1 MAASEQG
8 GIPPSVSDADLVG
21 FIMSKVYDWRDAR
34 DPMRDRWNEYYRL
47 WRGFWASE
55 DKQRD
60 SERSR
65 IIMPAL
71 ANAIEMTVAEMQEA
85 TFGNGVYWFD
95 ISDDVL
101 DEEQEDAQQARAL
114 LHEDMGMYNVRDA
127 ISNTYMNSALYGTGI
142 GKVVIQDNNDGT
154 ISCVLDAVNPNEF
167 LIDPSARNIDEAYG
181 CVHELFV
188 PYAGVIKKQASG
200 IYRDEWITPYGAM
213 HQSLQDGTSRKDFEA
228 QTYEDRENV
237 LITEYHGLV
246 PRELLKRED
255 VDVIEGYRAEAI
267 VDPDTGDELVEA
279 IITIGNESVVLKAE
293 ENPLFLQDRAFV
305 AYQHESVPGRFWGR
319 GVAEKGYNPQKAL
332 DSEHRMRLDAMAFTA
347 APMFLYNLGALGGR
361 RFQLNPRPGR
371 QIPVSGQWDLSQV
384 VAPVNMGQIS
394 PATFQQTQELER
406 MVHLGTGAMDISG
419 FSRDV
424 AQSETAAGASISK
437 SVFVKRAKLTMDN
450 VERNFLQPL
459 IKKMLMR
466 YVQFDSR
473 YPKKDT
479 KFVINGSLGMVA
491 REMEQQG
498 TIQMISL
505 VPQGSATQKELIKG
519 YVESSSMPNKAK
531 ILKALE
537 ADSQQTEAQ
546 QQAQQMQMQAQQLE
560 LQRMQL
566 DNQKTQSEMQKMSV
580 EMQKLMAEIQKIVA
594 STQTEG
600 VRVQIEGQRVQQE
613 ERRLEQEDRRSDIE
627 AARLVLDA
635 REKATTNKD
644 KE

>member
-1 MAASEQG
+1 MAAQEQAG
-8 GIPPSVSDADLVG
+8 LPPKASDSDLVG
-21 FIMSKVYDWRDAR
+21 FIMSKVHDWRDAR

-47 WRGFWASE
+47 WRGFWSSQ

-71 ANAIEMTVAEMQEA
+71 ANAVEMTVAEMQEA
-85 TFGNGVYWFD
+85 TFGNGVFWFD
-95 ISDDVL
+95 VSDDVQ
-101 DEEQEDAQQARAL
+101 DEEREDADQARAL
-114 LHEDMGMYNVRDA
+114 LHEDMNVYNVRDA
-127 ISNTYMNSALYGTGI
+127 ISNTYVNSALYGTGI
-142 GKVVIQDNNDGT
+142 GKVVIEDNHDGT
-154 ISCVLDAVNPNEF
+154 ISCYLDAVNPNEF
-167 LIDPSARNIDEAYG
+167 LIDPSARNVDEAYG

-188 PYAGVIKKQASG
+188 PFSGVIKKQAQG
-200 IYRDEWITPYGAM
+200 IYNDEFITSYGAIA
-213 HQSLQDGTSRKDFEA
+213 LELKDGTSRKDFEA
-228 QTYEDRENV
+228 STYEDRENV

-246 PRELLKRED
+246 PKRLLSTEEQD
-255 VDVIEGYRAEAI
+255 LAEGFRGETI
-267 VDPDTGDELVEA
+267 VDPDSGDELVEA
-279 IITIGNESVVLKAE
+279 IVTIGNESVLLKAE

-332 DSEHRMRLDAMAFTA
+332 ESEHRMRLDAMAYTA

-371 QIPVSGQWDLSQV
+371 QIPVSGQWDLNQV

-424 AQSETAAGASISK
+424 AGAETAAGASISK

-450 VERNFLQPL
+450 VERNFLQPVV
-459 IKKMLMR
+459 KKMLMR
-466 YVQFDSR
+466 YVQFDRR

-498 TIQMISL
+498 LIQMISL
-505 VPQGSATQKELIKG
+505 VPQGSATQKELIRG
-519 YVESSSMPNKAK
+519 YIESSSTPNKAQ
-531 ILKALE
+531 IIKALE
-537 ADSQQTEAQ
+537 ADAQQTEEQ
-546 QQAQQMQMQAQQLE
+546 QQAAQLQLQAQQLE

-566 DNQKTQSEMQKMSV
+566 DNQALQTENQKTATEIK
-580 EMQKLMAEIQKIVA
+580 KIMAEIQKIMA
-594 STQTEG
+594 GTQTEG
-600 VRVQIEGQRVQQE
+600 QKVQIEQARVQQE
-613 ERRLEQEDRRSDIE
+613 NRRLDQDDRRADIE
-627 AARLVLDA
+627 AARLVLDS
-635 REKATTNKD
+635 RKST
-644 KE
+644 KES

>member
-1 MAASEQG
+1 MAAQEQAG
-8 GIPPSVSDADLVG
+8 MPPKASDSDLVG
-21 FIMSKVYDWRDAR
+21 FIMSKVHDWRDAR

-47 WRGFWASE
+47 WRGFWSSQ

-71 ANAIEMTVAEMQEA
+71 ANAVEMTVAEMQEA
-85 TFGNGVYWFD
+85 TFGNGVFWFD
-95 ISDDVL
+95 VSDDVQ
-101 DEEQEDAQQARAL
+101 DEEREDADQARAL
-114 LHEDMGMYNVRDA
+114 LHEDMNVYNVRDA
-127 ISNTYMNSALYGTGI
+127 ISNTYVNSALYGTGI
-142 GKVVIQDNNDGT
+142 GKVVIEDNHDGT
-154 ISCVLDAVNPNEF
+154 ISCYLDAVNPNEF
-167 LIDPSARNIDEAYG
+167 LIDPSARNVDEAYG

-188 PYAGVIKKQASG
+188 PFSGVIKKQAQG
-200 IYRDEWITPYGAM
+200 IYNDEFITSYGAIA
-213 HQSLQDGTSRKDFEA
+213 LELKDGTSRKDFEA
-228 QTYEDRENV
+228 STYEDRENV

-246 PRELLKRED
+246 PKRLLSTEEQD
-255 VDVIEGYRAEAI
+255 LAEGFRGETI
-267 VDPDTGDELVEA
+267 VDPDSGDELVEA
-279 IITIGNESVVLKAE
+279 IVTIGNESVLLKAE

-332 DSEHRMRLDAMAFTA
+332 DSEHRMRLDAMAYTA

-371 QIPVSGQWDLSQV
+371 QIPVSGQWDLNQV

-424 AQSETAAGASISK
+424 AGAETAAGASISK

-450 VERNFLQPL
+450 VERNFLQPVV
-459 IKKMLMR
+459 KKMLMR
-466 YVQFDSR
+466 YVQFDKR

-498 TIQMISL
+498 LIQMISL
-505 VPQGSATQKELIKG
+505 VPQGSATQKELIRG
-519 YVESSSMPNKAK
+519 YIESSSTPNKAQ
-531 ILKALE
+531 IIKALE
-537 ADSQQTEAQ
+537 ADAQQTEEQ
-546 QQAQQMQMQAQQLE
+546 QQAAQLQMQAQQLE

-566 DNQKTQSEMQKMSV
+566 DNQALQTENQKTATEIK
-580 EMQKLMAEIQKIVA
+580 KIMAEIQKIMA
-594 STQTEG
+594 GTQTEG
-600 VRVQIEGQRVQQE
+600 QKVQIEQARVQQE
-613 ERRLEQEDRRSDIE
+613 NRRLDQDDRRADIE
-627 AARLVLDA
+627 AARLVLDS
-635 REKATTNKD
+635 RKST
-644 KE
+644 KES